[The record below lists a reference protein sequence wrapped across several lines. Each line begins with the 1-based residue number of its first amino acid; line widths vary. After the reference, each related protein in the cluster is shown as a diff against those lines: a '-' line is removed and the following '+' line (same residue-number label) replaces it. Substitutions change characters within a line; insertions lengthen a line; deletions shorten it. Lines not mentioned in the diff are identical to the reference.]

1 MKMRNLFAALWL
13 FVAATPAL
21 AQAPIM
27 APDSSSQRVGVSS
40 SANGAGGVV
49 ATLPAQVGKFTHLCG
64 FSVDAGN
71 PTAGITV
78 SVTVTGIVGGPW
90 TFDWTAL
97 AAAATTPPPAP
108 LFKTFYPCV
117 PSAGQN
123 TAIVV
128 TVPTLG
134 AGEVGVSVNAWGF
147 QWDRSNN

>member
-1 MKMRNLFAALWL
+1 MAT
-13 FVAATPAL
+13 TPAL

-27 APDSSSQRVGVSS
+27 APDSSSQRLAVSN
-40 SANGAGGVV
+40 SANGAAGVA

-71 PTAGITV
+71 PTAGTTVGVTV
-78 SVTVTGIVGGPW
+78 SGVAGGTM
-90 TFDWTAL
+90 TFDWTVL
-97 AAAATTPPPAP
+97 AAGAAVAPPVP
-108 LFKTFYPCV
+108 LFKTFYPCL
-117 PSAGQN
+117 PTAGEN
-123 TAIVV
+123 TSVVV